1 MGPRVKAVRRDLTK
15 WGGELLL
22 TAPQVVI
29 SATGEATLI
38 FFA

>member
-1 MGPRVKAVRRDLTK
+1 MGPRVTVIHREFTK

-22 TAPQVVI
+22 TAPQAVI
-29 SATGEATLI
+29 SATGEGI